1 MHQLAVFDYMLEK
14 EWMMYTYETNFK
26 KSNGNK
32 VKREHTAR
40 VDPSTLKLNKTNG
53 NKVGPL
59 TAPLSYFLFLSFL
72 YLASSAKPLRIA

>member
-1 MHQLAVFDYMLEK
+1 VHQLAVFDYMLEK

-40 VDPSTLKLNKTNG
+40 VDPSTLNPSTLN
-53 NKVGPL
+53 P
-59 TAPLSYFLFLSFL
+59 
-72 YLASSAKPLRIA
+72 KP